1 MEIEEFVKRRVEA
14 AEEFNQHEGRSDGV
28 EVAGSLAG
36 GMTILR
42 DALYKRLYED
52 VQRAVG
58 ADSTL
63 APLSEEKSERLA
75 KIEIELYQIAVSAA
89 AAGDF
94 DYVAPADPWYWQW
107 LTRLRLGLL
116 QPDAKIG
123 VRVEHYLSKTRDQ
136 RRLTFLNVM
145 SRVVSE
151 SRRAPLVLFRL
162 MPLAVEIVTSLA
174 FGDSPQAT
182 QLRHRQ
188 AVLLPA
194 IVDCHHCR
202 GKLLDN
208 GEQCPECGNP
218 LWKFDW
224 LSSVD

>member
-1 MEIEEFVKRRVEA
+1 MRLHPGEAMEIEESVKRRVEA
-14 AEEFNQHEGRSDGV
+14 AEEFNRHEGRNDGV

-58 ADSTL
+58 ADSIL
-63 APLSEEKSERLA
+63 APLSEEKSQRLA
-75 KIEIELYQIAVSAA
+75 KIEIELYQVAVSAA

-107 LTRLRLGLL
+107 LTRLRLGPL

-123 VRVEHYLSKTRDQ
+123 SRVEHYLAKTRDQ

-151 SRRAPLVLFRL
+151 SRVRR
-162 MPLAVEIVTSLA
+162 
-174 FGDSPQAT
+174 
-182 QLRHRQ
+182 
-188 AVLLPA
+188 
-194 IVDCHHCR
+194 
-202 GKLLDN
+202 
-208 GEQCPECGNP
+208 
-218 LWKFDW
+218 WW
-224 LSSVD
+224 SSV